1 MAKQKK
7 NKSDKKH
14 ISVWEYLMLI
24 FNMICS
30 TDNLF

>member
-7 NKSDKKH
+7 EKRKFH
-14 ISVWEYLMLI
+14 ISAWEYLMLI
-24 FNMICS
+24 FNVICS

>member
-1 MAKQKK
+1 MARQKK
-7 NKSDKKH
+7 NKGNKFH
-14 ISVWEYLMLI
+14 ISAWEYLMLI